1 MSGQPAF
8 DFKANYLKFLKH
20 EETPFIPNEFVGNS
34 ILGFGA
40 INGPSIEKGGEDGSP
55 DGFGVYWVCPETGG
69 GAAIPKPGEFLL
81 DDICDWRE
89 KVTIPDAASFD
100 WEAEAAKELANV
112 DRNQTVVAFG
122 FGNGVFERL
131 AALMGFEEALLA
143 IMEEPE
149 EVYALFEAITDY
161 KIQALDYIQKTYNP
175 DVVTYYDDVATE
187 RDLFI
192 SPKTYRELIK
202 PHHKRFA
209 QACIDRG
216 IIPFYHCCGK
226 AEAIVED
233 MIDCGWNSWS
243 SVQPTNDIETLIQK
257 YGKSI
262 NFIGGWDSTGTPGT
276 PFATHEEIVAE
287 VKRVM
292 DTYGKFGYG
301 FSFFGFRYPQDGNP
315 AVMAQYMGEIVG
327 EAMQYSMGLMMQKLG
342 GAR

>member
-8 DFKANYLKFLKH
+8 DFKANYLKFLNH

-40 INGPSIEKGGEDGSP
+40 INGPAIEKGGADGSP

-69 GAAIPKPGEFLL
+69 GAAIPKPGQFLL

-89 KVTIPDAASFD
+89 KVTIPDASAFD

-161 KIQALDYIQKTYNP
+161 KIQALDYIQKYYKP
-175 DVVTYYDDVATE
+175 DVVTYYDDACHVVIECLLVKKITLLRLHRRVTDHAGRSTNKGDRLVSAVLE
-187 RDLFI
+187 MLQDHDA
-192 SPKTYRELIK
+192 
-202 PHHKRFA
+202 HHMS
-209 QACIDRG
+209 
-216 IIPFYHCCGK
+216 
-226 AEAIVED
+226 D
-233 MIDCGWNSWS
+233 M
-243 SVQPTNDIETLIQK
+243 E
-257 YGKSI
+257 
-262 NFIGGWDSTGTPGT
+262 
-276 PFATHEEIVAE
+276 
-287 VKRVM
+287 
-292 DTYGKFGYG
+292 
-301 FSFFGFRYPQDGNP
+301 
-315 AVMAQYMGEIVG
+315 
-327 EAMQYSMGLMMQKLG
+327 
-342 GAR
+342 